1 MIESVEPMTI
11 PRAIK
16 IIMNAKI
23 STARKDCPLHF
34 SAVMKLKS
42 SKIPRQS
49 SKVPHIQ
56 PETANSRDE
65 RSVLADGSFAKS
77 KANFELKWSG
87 T

>member
-23 STARKDCPLHF
+23 STARKDCPLPF

-56 PETANSRDE
+56 PETASSRDD

-77 KANFELKWSG
+77 KENFELKWSG